1 MNDISI
7 YLVKLHNSMHYRQ
20 FSQAT
25 SNYSAVISR
34 KLAEISEQDLRH
46 AEIMFEN
53 GQAEAS
59 EILRLNPFD
68 VDLAG
73 EASDYTQEIL
83 AAVIEEEK
91 YLAGIFKKDDLR
103 SLWNATVHR
112 VSDLEKMLEHLR
124 DGSLFGLTVRSA
136 ISSQRRGD
144 CICTACG
151 FMFRHLVDGPQ
162 YFPEECPCCGAGQG
176 LFVRRL
182 DAGGW

>member
-25 SNYSAVISR
+25 SNYSAIISR

-46 AEIMFEN
+46 AEIMFQN

-59 EILRLNPFD
+59 ESLRLNPFD
-68 VDLAG
+68 VCLEG
-73 EASDYTQEIL
+73 EAKDYTPEIL
-83 AAVIEEEK
+83 SAVVAEEK
-91 YLAGIFKKDDLR
+91 YLSEIFKKDNLK

-112 VSDLEKMLEHLR
+112 AHDLGKLLEHLH
-124 DGSLFGLTVRSA
+124 DGSLFGVTVRNA

-151 FMFRHLVDGPQ
+151 FMFRHLQDGEQ
-162 YFPEECPCCGAGQG
+162 YFPEECPCCAAPQG